1 MGNFSGQDGHEQK
14 NSSKHPAVEA
24 NDPETSHG
32 SSDCY
37 QRMQILKGEYLRFR
51 KKQLQLMS
59 PP

>member
-14 NSSKHPAVEA
+14 NSSKDPAVEA

-37 QRMQILKGEYLRFR
+37 
-51 KKQLQLMS
+51 
-59 PP
+59 